1 MRRSVGAAILVAAML
16 VVTTAA
22 GAFASGGGKG
32 HGNVNGHGG
41 DMPAYYDDQLFTI
54 NFKLLKPDL
63 HKNPSFNTIYQC
75 DACAEQGLDFVSV
88 LDAIQGDGFNPIWE
102 EVQITFNPGFQ
113 PMQFT
118 SDDQILE
125 AQQQG
130 EITLTDTE
138 EFYRCSVVGHK

>member
-1 MRRSVGAAILVAAML
+1 MRRTLMAAILLAAALVLATATQAVASS
-16 VVTTAA
+16 T
-22 GAFASGGGKG
+22 
-32 HGNVNGHGG
+32 NGSGG
-41 DMPAYYDDQLFTI
+41 DMPAYYDGQLFTI
-54 NFKLLKPDL
+54 NFKLLHPDL

-75 DACAEQGLDFVSV
+75 DACATQGLKFVSV

-113 PMQFT
+113 PVQFT
-118 SDDQILE
+118 SDTEVLN

-138 EFYRCSVVGHK
+138 EFYRCSVVGKK